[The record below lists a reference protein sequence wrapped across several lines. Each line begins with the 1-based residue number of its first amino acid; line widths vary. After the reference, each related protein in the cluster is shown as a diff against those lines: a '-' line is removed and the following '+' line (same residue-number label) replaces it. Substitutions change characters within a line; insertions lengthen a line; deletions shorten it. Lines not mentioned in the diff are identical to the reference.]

1 VWPVILQRE
10 WLLDDLVTDFIA
22 ETREGLEALDSE
34 LVRFEQSPDDPE
46 TLGGIFRL
54 IHTIKGTCGFLGLSR
69 LQSVAHAAENVL
81 GAFRDGVLP
90 VTPAAVSAVL
100 DTVDLIRAITD
111 ALAATGGEPAGDDS
125 ALIARMEAFLEGG
138 DDGAEAPEPAV
149 EATPVQA
156 TDGRSLI
163 EQLGGD
169 ATLDAAAESVLVRL
183 QAEDQFALLVGSTDP
198 DRLQAA
204 LRDSLGGLARKLEA
218 SGVFVQALVDISDG
232 LVTQEQVATIFDMM
246 AVAMGELD
254 IAEAPIARLR
264 ALAIA
269 PSVEAVSP
277 DEPQAGVAEPVAAD
291 MPTVDPIYS
300 PPPIPV
306 PDPMPTPMPA
316 SVSASATPPAAVVA
330 KPEGEGSGPA
340 QTIRVSV
347 DALEHLMTVVS
358 ELVLIRNQLIQT
370 LRLEPESAFAAPL
383 NRLNQVT
390 SELQEGVMTTRM
402 QPISGAWAKL
412 PRLVRDL
419 AQDLGKTIDLSMH
432 GQDTELD
439 RQVLELIKDPLTH
452 MIRNAA
458 DHGLET
464 PAERL
469 AAGKPEAGR
478 ITLQA
483 RHEGGAIVI
492 EISDDGRGLPAD
504 KLRAKALASGI
515 VTPVQAEQM
524 SDIEARQLIFLPGLS
539 TASEVTSVSGRG
551 VGMDV
556 VRTNIEKIG
565 GAIELSSVEGSGTC
579 FTIRIPLTLT
589 IVSAL
594 IVECCGERFAMP
606 QSSLVELVSASG
618 GSGRTIE
625 YIDGVA
631 VLRLRDRLLPLI
643 SLQALLGL
651 EPAGEP
657 SGETCIIVA
666 RVGAFNFGVIVDRV
680 FDTEEIVV
688 KPVATVLRHL
698 KLYSGATIL
707 GDGAVILILDLKGVS
722 VEAGA
727 GQGAGS
733 LVDDALEDAARTQA
747 LSALLVFRAANDS
760 LKAAPLASVARIEEL
775 GADQIEWID
784 GRSVIQYRGK
794 LMPIIG
800 SDAEPARGWEGEE
813 KRPLLVF
820 ARDDRAVGLLVNEI
834 VDIVE
839 SVVKT
844 DMVANG
850 AGALGGL
857 IIGGVATELID
868 VSYYWRQALQ
878 DEGAPAFSA
887 PADVP
892 AEALATATAAVASG
906 RGMSRSEP
914 EAPAATGANSRRL
927 LLVDQSPFSQ
937 LLLRPLLAQAG
948 YEVTVAADP
957 EAALDLYDAGENFH
971 LIMADTSSP
980 DEARGFATAFAR
992 AASWHK
998 TPLLS
1003 LAFHNAVTSSGSG
1016 GPGGLDQTTLLDA
1029 VSGALGEMRGAA

>member
-1 VWPVILQRE
+1 M
-10 WLLDDLVTDFIA
+10 DDLVADFIA

-34 LVRFEQSPDDPE
+34 LVRFEQHPGDPA

-54 IHTIKGTCGFLGLSR
+54 IHTIKGTCGFLGLVR
-69 LQSVAHAAENVL
+69 LQTVAHAAENVL

-90 VTPAAVSAVL
+90 VTPVAVSAVL
-100 DTVDLIRAITD
+100 ETVDLIRALTD
-111 ALAATGGEPAGDDS
+111 ALGATATEPEGDDS
-125 ALIARMEAFLEGG
+125 VLIARLEALLETTEV
-138 DDGAEAPEPAV
+138 AAV
-149 EATPVQA
+149 EAPVPA
-156 TDGRSLI
+156 AAPGDGGSRRLI
-163 EQLGGD
+163 DRLGGD
-169 ATLDAAAESVLVRL
+169 AVLDAAAETVVGRL
-183 QAEDQFALLVGSTDP
+183 ASDGPIGSRFGSADP

-204 LRDSLGGLARKLEA
+204 IRDSLGALARKAERGRAFAAALAGFA
-218 SGVFVQALVDISDG
+218 SEPLTGAEVERVFALVGEALGALEIPDAAIDHLAM
-232 LVTQEQVATIFDMM
+232 LVDCEP
-246 AVAMGELD
+246 
-254 IAEAPIARLR
+254 AEALDNVRELHAG
-264 ALAIA
+264 A
-269 PSVEAVSP
+269 PEPAV
-277 DEPQAGVAEPVAAD
+277 V
-291 MPTVDPIYS
+291 
-300 PPPIPV
+300 V
-306 PDPMPTPMPA
+306 PDPAPPM
-316 SVSASATPPAAVVA
+316 AVVPPRGDA
-330 KPEGEGSGPA
+330 SSPKGEVETSGPA

-370 LRLEPESAFAAPL
+370 LRLEPESPFAAPL

-419 AQDLGKTIDLSMH
+419 AQELGKSIDLSMV

-464 PAERL
+464 PAERA
-469 AAGKPEAGR
+469 AAGKSETGR

-492 EISDDGRGLPAD
+492 EISDDGRGLPAE
-504 KLRAKALASGI
+504 KLRAKAVAAGI
-515 VTPVQAEQM
+515 LTPIQAEQM
-524 SDIEARQLIFLPGLS
+524 SDLEARQLIFLPGLS
-539 TASEVTSVSGRG
+539 TAAEVTSVSGRG

-565 GAIELSSVEGSGTC
+565 GAIELASVEGRGTC

-606 QSSLVELVSASG
+606 QSSLVELVSASD

-631 VLRLRDRLLPLI
+631 VLRLRDRLLPLV
-643 SLQALLGL
+643 SLQTLLGL

-657 SGETCIIVA
+657 PTEACIIVA
-666 RVGAFNFGVIVDRV
+666 RVGSFTFGVIVDRV

-688 KPVATVLRHL
+688 KPVASVLRHL

-707 GDGAVILILDLKGVS
+707 GDGSVILILDLKGIS
-722 VEAGA
+722 VETGA
-727 GQGAGS
+727 GQGGAAVTDG
-733 LVDDALEDAARTQA
+733 DDAEEAGKQQA
-747 LSALLVFRAANDS
+747 MSALLVFRAANDT
-760 LKAAPLASVARIEEL
+760 LKAAPLANVSRIEEV
-775 GADQIEWID
+775 AASQIEWID
-784 GRSVIQYRGK
+784 GRSVIQYRGR

-800 SDAEPARGWEGEE
+800 PDAAAANAWDGPAQ
-813 KRPLLVF
+813 RPLLVF
-820 ARDDRAVGLLVNEI
+820 TRDERSVGLLVNEI

-839 SVVKT
+839 SVIDT
-844 DMVANG
+844 DMTAAG
-850 AGALGGL
+850 AGSQGGL

-868 VSYYWRQALQ
+868 VSYYWSRAFP
-878 DEGAPAFSA
+878 DDAARPVAGEAAAKASGPVAGASEEAFSA
-887 PADVP
+887 PATV
-892 AEALATATAAVASG
+892 
-906 RGMSRSEP
+906 R
-914 EAPAATGANSRRL
+914 RRL

-948 YEVTVAADP
+948 YEVVVAEDPVAA
-957 EAALDLYDAGENFH
+957 LGLYDAGEEFQ

-980 DEARGFATAFAR
+980 ESARQLAATLNR
-992 AASWHK
+992 AAGWHK

-1003 LAFHNAVTSSGSG
+1003 LAIHNTMTTG
-1016 GPGGLDQTTLLDA
+1016 GAGGMAPSTLLDA
-1029 VSGALGEMRGAA
+1029 VSGALGELKGAA

>member
-1 VWPVILQRE
+1 M
-10 WLLDDLVTDFIA
+10 DDLITDFIA

-34 LVRFEQSPDDPE
+34 LVRFEQSPDDPA

-54 IHTIKGTCGFLGLSR
+54 IHTIKGTCGFLGLMR
-69 LQSVAHAAENVL
+69 LQTVAHAAENVL
-81 GAFRDGVLP
+81 GAFRDNILP
-90 VTPAAVSAVL
+90 VTPVAVTAVL
-100 DTVDLIRAITD
+100 DTVDLIRGLTD
-111 ALAATGGEPAGDDS
+111 ALAATGTEPEGDDS
-125 ALIARMEAFLEGG
+125 VLIGRLEALLVEDAAPTAEGEPDVTTSATTG
-138 DDGAEAPEPAV
+138 DPAKV
-149 EATPVQA
+149 
-156 TDGRSLI
+156 DSRKLI

-169 ATLDAAAESVLVRL
+169 ATLDAATETALIHL
-183 QAEDQFALLVGSTDP
+183 QAEGPFAALIHGTDP

-204 LRDSLGGLARKLEA
+204 VRDSLSALARKQT
-218 SGVFVQALVDISDG
+218 SGDVFSRALSD
-232 LVTQEQVATIFDMM
+232 LADQPVTPAMVHDAFR
-246 AVAMGELD
+246 AVARALAELD
-254 IAEAPIARLR
+254 IEDAAIEQLA
-264 ALAIA
+264 ALIQM
-269 PSVEAVSP
+269 PE
-277 DEPQAGVAEPVAAD
+277 EPVVIMEKQEPEPLPVSEPAPA
-291 MPTVDPIYS
+291 PTIAT
-300 PPPIPV
+300 PV
-306 PDPMPTPMPA
+306 
-316 SVSASATPPAAVVA
+316 VPPAAA
-330 KPEGEGSGPA
+330 APTPRAEGEPSGPA

-419 AQDLGKTIDLSMH
+419 SQDLGKSIDLVMLVK
-432 GQDTELD
+432 DTELD
-439 RQVLELIKDPLTH
+439 RQLLELIKDPLTH

-464 PAERL
+464 PSERL
-469 AAGKPEAGR
+469 AAGKAETGR

-492 EISDDGRGLPAD
+492 EVSDDGRGLPAD
-504 KLRAKALASGI
+504 RLRAKALASGI
-515 VTPVQAEQM
+515 VTPSQAEQM
-524 SDIEARQLIFLPGLS
+524 TDVEARQLIFLPGLS

-565 GAIELSSVEGSGTC
+565 GAIELASVEGGGTC

-606 QSSLVELVSASG
+606 QSSLVELVSASD

-643 SLQALLGL
+643 SLQELLGL

-698 KLYSGATIL
+698 RLYSGATIL

-722 VEAGA
+722 TEAGA
-727 GQGAGS
+727 GQGAAG
-733 LVDDALEDAARTQA
+733 LVDEALEDAARGEV

-784 GRSVIQYRGK
+784 GRSVVQYRGK

-800 SDAEPARGWEGEE
+800 SDAEPAVAWEGSE

-820 ARDDRAVGLLVNEI
+820 AREDRAVGLLVNEI

-878 DEGAPAFSA
+878 DQDAPAFNTRVEAA
-887 PADVP
+887 PVHP
-892 AEALATATAAVASG
+892 AKPTTLAAAVAASAS
-906 RGMSRSEP
+906 MP
-914 EAPAATGANSRRL
+914 GAETVNRRL

-957 EAALDLYDAGENFH
+957 DAALNLYDAGEHFH

-980 DEARGFATAFAR
+980 EDARDFATAFGR
-992 AASWHK
+992 AANWHK

-1003 LAFHNAVTSSGSG
+1003 LAFHNAVTTG
-1016 GPGGLDQTTLLDA
+1016 GPGGLDQATLLDA
-1029 VSGALGEMRGAA
+1029 VSGALGERKDAA

>member
-1 VWPVILQRE
+1 M
-10 WLLDDLVTDFIA
+10 DDLVADFIA

-34 LVRFEQSPDDPE
+34 LVRFEQQPGDPA

-54 IHTIKGTCGFLGLSR
+54 IHTIKGTCGFLGLVR
-69 LQSVAHAAENVL
+69 LQTVAHAAENVL

-90 VTPAAVSAVL
+90 VTPVAVSAVL
-100 DTVDLIRAITD
+100 ETVDLIRSLTD
-111 ALAATGGEPAGDDS
+111 ALGATASEPEGDDS
-125 ALIARMEAFLEGG
+125 ALIARLEGLLETTLPAADAPAAEETPQ
-138 DDGAEAPEPAV
+138 DDGDA
-149 EATPVQA
+149 
-156 TDGRSLI
+156 RRLI
-163 EQLGGD
+163 DRLGGD
-169 ATLDAAAESVLVRL
+169 ATLDAAAEATVGRL
-183 QAEDQFALLVGSTDP
+183 PSDGVVGALFGNADP

-204 LRDSLGGLARKLEA
+204 IRESLGALARKAERGRGFAIALSGFVDAHLTGAEA
-218 SGVFVQALVDISDG
+218 ERVFALV
-232 LVTQEQVATIFDMM
+232 
-246 AVAMGELD
+246 GESLGALD
-254 IAEAPIARLR
+254 IPEAAVDQLAMLVDCEPAEAAESAPEPRAAETVEALAALDPAAAPSSRAEAP
-264 ALAIA
+264 
-269 PSVEAVSP
+269 SP
-277 DEPQAGVAEPVAAD
+277 
-291 MPTVDPIYS
+291 
-300 PPPIPV
+300 
-306 PDPMPTPMPA
+306 
-316 SVSASATPPAAVVA
+316 
-330 KPEGEGSGPA
+330 KGETETAGPA

-370 LRLEPESAFAAPL
+370 LRLEPESPFAAPL

-419 AQDLGKTIDLSMH
+419 AQDLGKSIDLVMV

-464 PAERL
+464 PAERA
-469 AAGKPEAGR
+469 AAGKPETGR

-504 KLRAKALASGI
+504 KLRAKAVAAGVL
-515 VTPVQAEQM
+515 TPLQAEQM
-524 SDIEARQLIFLPGLS
+524 SDLEARQLIFLPGLS
-539 TASEVTSVSGRG
+539 TAAEVTSVSGRG

-565 GAIELSSVEGSGTC
+565 GAIELASVEGRGAC

-606 QSSLVELVSASG
+606 QSSLVELVSASD

-631 VLRLRDRLLPLI
+631 VLRLRDRLLPLV
-643 SLQALLGL
+643 SLQTLLGL

-657 SGETCIIVA
+657 PAETCIIVA
-666 RVGAFNFGVIVDRV
+666 RVGSFTFGVIVDRV

-688 KPVATVLRHL
+688 KPVASVLRHL

-707 GDGAVILILDLKGVS
+707 GDGSVILILDLKGIS
-722 VEAGA
+722 VETGA
-727 GQGAGS
+727 GQGAAG
-733 LVDDALEDAARTQA
+733 VGDDDDDEAGGRQA
-747 LSALLVFRAANDS
+747 MSALLVFRAANDT
-760 LKAAPLASVARIEEL
+760 LKAAPLANVSRIEEVAA
-775 GADQIEWID
+775 GQIEWID
-784 GRSVIQYRGK
+784 GRSVIQYRGR

-800 SDAEPARGWEGEE
+800 PDAAAATAWDGPEQ
-813 KRPLLVF
+813 RPLLVF
-820 ARDDRAVGLLVNEI
+820 TRDDRSVGLLVNEI

-839 SVVKT
+839 SVVET
-844 DMVANG
+844 DMTAAG

-868 VSYYWRQALQ
+868 VSYYWSRAFP
-878 DEGAPAFSA
+878 DETVAAAGVADRSAAPTADRAPEAGVDTASA
-887 PADVP
+887 D
-892 AEALATATAAVASG
+892 AAV
-906 RGMSRSEP
+906 R
-914 EAPAATGANSRRL
+914 RRL

-948 YEVTVAADP
+948 YEVVVAEDPVAA
-957 EAALDLYDAGENFH
+957 LGLYDAGEQFQ

-980 DEARGFATAFAR
+980 ESARQLAATLNR
-992 AASWHK
+992 ASGWHR

-1003 LAFHNAVTSSGSG
+1003 LAVHNTMTTEGAG
-1016 GPGGLDQTTLLDA
+1016 GMSHSTLLDA
-1029 VSGALGEMRGAA
+1029 VSGAMGELRGAA

>member
-1 VWPVILQRE
+1 M
-10 WLLDDLVTDFIA
+10 DDLVADFIA

-34 LVRFEQSPDDPE
+34 LVRFEQQPGDPA

-54 IHTIKGTCGFLGLSR
+54 IHTIKGTCGFLGLVR
-69 LQSVAHAAENVL
+69 LQTVAHAAENVL

-90 VTPAAVSAVL
+90 VTPVAVSAVL
-100 DTVDLIRAITD
+100 ETVDLIRSLTD
-111 ALAATGGEPAGDDS
+111 ALCATASEPEGDDS
-125 ALIARMEAFLEGG
+125 ALIARLEGLL
-138 DDGAEAPEPAV
+138 EAPVAVADDAPAAAV
-149 EATPVQA
+149 APQDEEDT
-156 TDGRSLI
+156 RRLI
-163 EQLGGD
+163 CRLGGD
-169 ATLDAAAESVLVRL
+169 ATLDAAAEAAVGRL
-183 QAEDQFALLVGSTDP
+183 ASDGLVGALFANADP

-204 LRDSLGGLARKLEA
+204 MRDSLGSLARKVERGRGFAAALAGFVDSPPTTAEAERVFALVGEALGALEIPNTVIDELAMLVDCEPAGAAVSAPEACAAPAADAVVETVPESLAAVTVPGEAPAPRSEAEA
-218 SGVFVQALVDISDG
+218 S
-232 LVTQEQVATIFDMM
+232 
-246 AVAMGELD
+246 
-254 IAEAPIARLR
+254 
-264 ALAIA
+264 
-269 PSVEAVSP
+269 
-277 DEPQAGVAEPVAAD
+277 
-291 MPTVDPIYS
+291 
-300 PPPIPV
+300 
-306 PDPMPTPMPA
+306 
-316 SVSASATPPAAVVA
+316 
-330 KPEGEGSGPA
+330 SGPA

-370 LRLEPESAFAAPL
+370 LRLEPESPFAAPL

-419 AQDLGKTIDLSMH
+419 AQDLGKSIDLVMV

-464 PAERL
+464 PAERA
-469 AAGKPEAGR
+469 AAGKPETGR

-492 EISDDGRGLPAD
+492 EISDDGRGLPAG
-504 KLRAKALASGI
+504 KLRAKAVAAGVL
-515 VTPVQAEQM
+515 TPLQAEQM
-524 SDIEARQLIFLPGLS
+524 SDLEARQLIFLPGLS
-539 TASEVTSVSGRG
+539 TAAEVTSVSGRG

-565 GAIELSSVEGSGTC
+565 GAIELASVEGRGAC

-606 QSSLVELVSASG
+606 QSSLVELVSASD

-631 VLRLRDRLLPLI
+631 VLRLRDRLLPLV
-643 SLQALLGL
+643 SLQTLLGL

-657 SGETCIIVA
+657 PAEACIIVA
-666 RVGAFNFGVIVDRV
+666 RVGAFTFGVIVDRV

-688 KPVATVLRHL
+688 KPVASVLRHL

-707 GDGAVILILDLKGVS
+707 GDGSVILILDLKGIS
-722 VEAGA
+722 VETGA
-727 GQGAGS
+727 GQGAAGV
-733 LVDDALEDAARTQA
+733 LDAEDAGEAGDRQA
-747 LSALLVFRAANDS
+747 VSALLVFRAANDT
-760 LKAAPLASVARIEEL
+760 LKAAPLANVSRIEEVA
-775 GADQIEWID
+775 ADQIEWID
-784 GRSVIQYRGK
+784 GRSVIQYRGR

-800 SDAEPARGWEGEE
+800 PDAAAANAWEGPDQ
-813 KRPLLVF
+813 RPLLVF
-820 ARDDRAVGLLVNEI
+820 TRDDRSVGLLVNEI

-839 SVVKT
+839 SVVET
-844 DMVANG
+844 DMTAAG

-868 VSYYWRQALQ
+868 VAYYWTR
-878 DEGAPAFSA
+878 AF
-887 PADVP
+887 PD
-892 AEALATATAAVASG
+892 
-906 RGMSRSEP
+906 
-914 EAPAATGANSRRL
+914 EAPAAAGGGADRRAEAPAAEPKDQTTGAEGAARRRL

-948 YEVTVAADP
+948 YEVVVAEDP
-957 EAALDLYDAGENFH
+957 VVALGLYDAGEQFQ

-980 DEARGFATAFAR
+980 ENARQLAATLHR
-992 AASWHK
+992 AAGWHR

-1003 LAFHNAVTSSGSG
+1003 LAVHNTMTAEGAG
-1016 GPGGLDQTTLLDA
+1016 GMSHSTLLDA
-1029 VSGALGEMRGAA
+1029 VSGALGELRGAA

>member
-1 VWPVILQRE
+1 MNWGWR
-10 WLLDDLVTDFIA
+10 LDDLVADFIA

-34 LVRFEQSPDDPE
+34 LVRFEQQPGDPA

-54 IHTIKGTCGFLGLSR
+54 IHTIKGTCGFLGLVR
-69 LQSVAHAAENVL
+69 LQTVAHAAENVL

-90 VTPAAVSAVL
+90 VTPVAVSAVL
-100 DTVDLIRAITD
+100 ETVDLIRSLTD
-111 ALAATGGEPAGDDS
+111 ALGATASEPEGDDS
-125 ALIARMEAFLEGG
+125 ALIARLEGLLETTPPVAADAPAAAARSQG
-138 DDGAEAPEPAV
+138 DGDA
-149 EATPVQA
+149 
-156 TDGRSLI
+156 RRLI
-163 EQLGGD
+163 DRLGGD
-169 ATLDAAAESVLVRL
+169 ATLDAAAEAAVGRL
-183 QAEDQFALLVGSTDP
+183 SSDGVIGPLFRNADP

-204 LRDSLGGLARKLEA
+204 IRESLGALARKTERGRAFATALAGFVDKPLTGAEA
-218 SGVFVQALVDISDG
+218 EGVFALVGEALGALDISDAAVDQLAM
-232 LVTQEQVATIFDMM
+232 LVDCEPAGAAGSAPDARAAATPD
-246 AVAMGELD
+246 
-254 IAEAPIARLR
+254 
-264 ALAIA
+264 AI
-269 PSVEAVSP
+269 VTP
-277 DEPQAGVAEPVAAD
+277 D
-291 MPTVDPIYS
+291 
-300 PPPIPV
+300 
-306 PDPMPTPMPA
+306 
-316 SVSASATPPAAVVA
+316 PPAAA
-330 KPEGEGSGPA
+330 APLRGDAPSPKGEGETSGPA

-370 LRLEPESAFAAPL
+370 LRLEPESPFAAPL

-419 AQDLGKTIDLSMH
+419 AQDLGKSIDLVMV

-464 PAERL
+464 PAERA
-469 AAGKPEAGR
+469 AAGKPETGR

-492 EISDDGRGLPAD
+492 EISDDGRGLPAE
-504 KLRAKALASGI
+504 KLRAKAVAAGI
-515 VTPVQAEQM
+515 LTPVQAEQM
-524 SDIEARQLIFLPGLS
+524 SDLEARQLIFLPGLS
-539 TASEVTSVSGRG
+539 TAAEVTSVSGRG

-565 GAIELSSVEGSGTC
+565 GAIELASVEGRGAC

-606 QSSLVELVSASG
+606 QSSLVELVSASD

-631 VLRLRDRLLPLI
+631 VLRLRDRLLPLV
-643 SLQALLGL
+643 SLQTLLGL

-657 SGETCIIVA
+657 PAETCIIVA
-666 RVGAFNFGVIVDRV
+666 RVGAFTFGVIVDRV

-688 KPVATVLRHL
+688 KPVASVLRHL

-707 GDGAVILILDLKGVS
+707 GDGSVILILDLKGVS
-722 VEAGA
+722 VETGA
-727 GQGAGS
+727 GQGAAG
-733 LVDDALEDAARTQA
+733 VADGDDAEEAGKRQA
-747 LSALLVFRAANDS
+747 MSALLVFRAANDT
-760 LKAAPLASVARIEEL
+760 LKAAPLANVSRIEEVAA
-775 GADQIEWID
+775 GQIEWID
-784 GRSVIQYRGK
+784 GRSVIQYRGR

-800 SDAEPARGWEGEE
+800 PDAAAANAWDGPEQ
-813 KRPLLVF
+813 RPLLVF
-820 ARDDRAVGLLVNEI
+820 TRDDRSVGLLVNEI

-839 SVVKT
+839 SVVET
-844 DMVANG
+844 DMTAAG

-868 VSYYWRQALQ
+868 VSYYWSRAFP
-878 DEGAPAFSA
+878 DEDAGAGGV
-887 PADVP
+887 ADP
-892 AEALATATAAVASG
+892 
-906 RGMSRSEP
+906 
-914 EAPAATGANSRRL
+914 PAAPVVEAGETTSSADPTGRRRL

-948 YEVTVAADP
+948 YEVIVAEDPVAA
-957 EAALDLYDAGENFH
+957 LGLYDAGEEFQ

-980 DEARGFATAFAR
+980 ENARQLAVTLNR
-992 AASWHK
+992 AAGWHK

-1003 LAFHNAVTSSGSG
+1003 LAIHNTMTTGAAG
-1016 GPGGLDQTTLLDA
+1016 GMAHSTLLDA
-1029 VSGALGEMRGAA
+1029 VSGALGELRGAA

>member
-1 VWPVILQRE
+1 M
-10 WLLDDLVTDFIA
+10 DDLVADFIA

-34 LVRFEQSPDDPE
+34 LVRFEQQPDDPA
-46 TLGGIFRL
+46 TLSGIFRL
-54 IHTIKGTCGFLGLSR
+54 IHTIKGTCGFLGLVR
-69 LQSVAHAAENVL
+69 LQTVAHAAENVL

-90 VTPAAVSAVL
+90 VTPVAVSAVL
-100 DTVDLIRAITD
+100 ETVDLIRSLTD
-111 ALAATGGEPAGDDS
+111 ALGATACEPEGDDS
-125 ALIARMEAFLEGG
+125 ALIARLEGLLEPTLPVADETSVAAAAPKG
-138 DDGAEAPEPAV
+138 DGDA
-149 EATPVQA
+149 
-156 TDGRSLI
+156 RRLI
-163 EQLGGD
+163 DRLGGD
-169 ATLDAAAESVLVRL
+169 ATLDAAAEATVGRL
-183 QAEDQFALLVGSTDP
+183 ASDDIVGSLFRNGDP

-204 LRDSLGGLARKLEA
+204 IRESLGALARKAERGRAFADALAGFVGAPLTAAGAER
-218 SGVFVQALVDISDG
+218 VFALVGEALGALDVPEAAIDQLAM
-232 LVTQEQVATIFDMM
+232 LVDCEPVEAAGF
-246 AVAMGELD
+246 APEPAAPPR
-254 IAEAPIARLR
+254 AEADLR
-264 ALAIA
+264 PAPTAAAPLHNA
-269 PSVEAVSP
+269 PSPKVEAETS
-277 DEPQAGVAEPVAAD
+277 
-291 MPTVDPIYS
+291 
-300 PPPIPV
+300 
-306 PDPMPTPMPA
+306 
-316 SVSASATPPAAVVA
+316 
-330 KPEGEGSGPA
+330 GSA

-370 LRLEPESAFAAPL
+370 LRLEPESPFAAPL

-419 AQDLGKTIDLSMH
+419 AQDLGKSIDLVMV

-464 PAERL
+464 PAERA
-469 AAGKPEAGR
+469 AAGKPETGR

-504 KLRAKALASGI
+504 KLRSKALAAGI
-515 VTPVQAEQM
+515 LTPVQAEQM
-524 SDIEARQLIFLPGLS
+524 SDLEARQLIFLPGLS

-565 GAIELSSVEGSGTC
+565 GAIELASVEGRGAC

-606 QSSLVELVSASG
+606 QSSLVELVSASD

-631 VLRLRDRLLPLI
+631 VLRLRDRLLPLV
-643 SLQALLGL
+643 SLQTLLGL
-651 EPAGEP
+651 EPVGEP
-657 SGETCIIVA
+657 PAETCIIVA
-666 RVGAFNFGVIVDRV
+666 RVGAFTFGVIVDRV

-688 KPVATVLRHL
+688 KPVASVLRHL

-707 GDGAVILILDLKGVS
+707 GDGSVILILDLKGIS
-722 VEAGA
+722 VETGA
-727 GQGAGS
+727 GQGAAG
-733 LVDDALEDAARTQA
+733 VAEGDDAGDAGRRQA
-747 LSALLVFRAANDS
+747 MSALLVFRAANDT
-760 LKAAPLASVARIEEL
+760 LKAAPLANVSRIEEVAA
-775 GADQIEWID
+775 GQIEWID
-784 GRSVIQYRGK
+784 GRSVIQYRGR

-800 SDAEPARGWEGEE
+800 PDAAAANAWDGPDQ
-813 KRPLLVF
+813 RPLLVF
-820 ARDDRAVGLLVNEI
+820 TRDDRSVGLLVNEI

-839 SVVKT
+839 SVVET
-844 DMVANG
+844 DMTAAG

-868 VSYYWRQALQ
+868 VSYYWSRAFP
-878 DEGAPAFSA
+878 DEDARPVEVAAKPTAP
-887 PADVP
+887 P
-892 AEALATATAAVASG
+892 AEAVEEAVTTTV
-906 RGMSRSEP
+906 
-914 EAPAATGANSRRL
+914 AATERRRL

-948 YEVTVAADP
+948 YEVIVAEDPVAA
-957 EAALDLYDAGENFH
+957 LGLYDAGEEFQ

-980 DEARGFATAFAR
+980 ENARQLAVTLNR
-992 AASWHK
+992 AAGWHK

-1003 LAFHNAVTSSGSG
+1003 LAIHNTMTTG
-1016 GPGGLDQTTLLDA
+1016 GAGGMAHSTLLDA
-1029 VSGALGEMRGAA
+1029 VSGALGELRGAA